1 MTKQYLI
8 DWIRHITLTNSNRLY
23 RIEFKICGHLI
34 WNRLYEIYI
43 SIFSLSA
50 FCLQIVFS
58 TVQVRH
64 TYMYKRIL
72 KSSEVFFFCVSELGW
87 KFVLR
92 EGRPGSFDNI
102 STSRNFPSIFFTYV
116 LTRVIRK
123 LSCTLR
129 TLVENVEG
137 LRYCFF
143 GYVTTL
149 ITSKG
154 CLLFY
159 ICFTTVPTKWNIY
172 RSERVF

>member
-1 MTKQYLI
+1 MEEYFFNCDRPGIIKRNNYRSWMTKQYLI

-72 KSSEVFFFCVSELGW
+72 KSSEVFFFLCFRIG
-87 KFVLR
+87 
-92 EGRPGSFDNI
+92 
-102 STSRNFPSIFFTYV
+102 
-116 LTRVIRK
+116 
-123 LSCTLR
+123 
-129 TLVENVEG
+129 VE
-137 LRYCFF
+137 
-143 GYVTTL
+143 
-149 ITSKG
+149 
-154 CLLFY
+154 
-159 ICFTTVPTKWNIY
+159 ICFEGGKAGKFWQHLNVA
-172 RSERVF
+172 